1 MPYGI
6 LIHLVSSQL
15 VLVTPSYDVLRGK
28 LSLTN
33 YLLSF

>member
-1 MPYGI
+1 MLYGS
-6 LIHLVSSQL
+6 LINLVPSQL